1 MLYEII
7 GKRKIFLIAQV
18 LMLLVSA
25 LTGTLFISVSLA
37 NPYIPA
43 SNTLE
48 VRLDLPEN
56 KIFYSNNVP
65 VSFALEGK
73 NPGAWGIS
81 SVYGVKFYLDGDSC
95 EDAITL
101 PVKQGDSYV
110 FSATLIGVES
120 GYHSLF
126 VAAYVEYE
134 SQLRWLPNPSD
145 GSGVSNLVHFTVE
158 VASPLVVAVSSPEQ
172 FGTYNSSSVP
182 LGFTVSNPVFWLGY
196 SVDGHDKVTVAGNVT
211 LSGLSDGVHTLT
223 VYANDTYGFTGTSET
238 VTFTVS
244 AVSSPT
250 TLIMAT
256 AVVAAVVCA
265 GLLVYVIR
273 LKKRRAA

>member
-1 MLYEII
+1 M
-7 GKRKIFLIAQV
+7 KRIFVISLILA
-18 LMLLVSA
+18 LLASAFGGLVFNVS
-25 LTGTLFISVSLA
+25 FA
-37 NPYIPA
+37 NPYVPA

-48 VRLDLPEN
+48 VRLNLPDN

-65 VSFALEGK
+65 VSFTLEGK
-73 NPGAWGIS
+73 NPSAWEIS

-101 PVKQGDSYV
+101 PVMQGDNYV
-110 FSATLIGVES
+110 FSSTLIGVEP

-172 FGTYNSSSVP
+172 FGTYSFSSVP
-182 LGFTVSNPVFWLGY
+182 LGFTVSNPVSWLGY
-196 SVDGHDKVTVAGNVT
+196 SLDGQDKVTVAGNVT
-211 LSGLSDGVHTLT
+211 LSGLSYGMHTLT
-223 VYANDTYGFTGTSET
+223 VYANDTYGFTDTSET
-238 VTFTVS
+238 ITFTVDTPEPF
-244 AVSSPT
+244 PT
-250 TLIMAT
+250 TLVIA
-256 AVVAAVVCA
+256 AVVVAAVVCT
-265 GLLVYVIR
+265 GLLVYFTR
-273 LKKRRAA
+273 RKKRRAA

>member
-1 MLYEII
+1 M
-7 GKRKIFLIAQV
+7 KRALAVSFVVA
-18 LMLLVSA
+18 LLASA
-25 LTGTLFISVSLA
+25 FGGLLANVSLA
-37 NPYIPA
+37 NPYVPA

-65 VSFALEGK
+65 VPFTLEGK

-110 FSATLIGVES
+110 FSATLIGVEP

-158 VASPLVVAVSSPEQ
+158 VASPLVIAVSSPEQ
-172 FGTYNSSSVP
+172 HGTYSFSSIP
-182 LGFTVSNPVFWLGY
+182 LGFTVSNPVSWSGY
-196 SVDGHDKVTVAGNVT
+196 SLDGQDKVTVAGNVT
-211 LSGLSDGVHTLT
+211 LDGLPNGVHTLT
-223 VYANDTYGFTGTSET
+223 VYANDNYGFTGASET
-238 VTFTVS
+238 VIFTVDTPEPF
-244 AVSSPT
+244 PT
-250 TLIMAT
+250 KLAIGVV
-256 AVVAAVVCA
+256 VVAAVVVCA
-265 GLLVYVIR
+265 GLLLYYSKF
-273 LKKRRAA
+273 KKRRAA